1 MNTVPPASADFPA
14 RVSRRFGRAW
24 GGVWRL
30 TLARFLT
37 AGHWLAVA
45 GALTALGLVAF
56 GFLTAGN
63 GPPLYLGWAVGF
75 YFTFL
80 VPVMS
85 FLTAAGAMR
94 DEMRPATVDYVL
106 TRPVPRPA
114 FVIFKYG
121 AHQAGTQ
128 VDFLLAFGVVLGAGL
143 LRHAPGLMAAAPL
156 LLLAQILEVA
166 AFSALGFLCGTLTS
180 RYVVIGLIYA
190 SVVEAGIGQIP
201 TELNRL
207 SMTHLVKAMLQPL
220 VVHARSKFTFGIEAL
235 PPSGILATTGLL
247 LAFSAVMLAL
257 AAAVFTRRELT
268 GPTET

>member
-1 MNTVPPASADFPA
+1 MSTVPPDCSEFPA
-14 RVSRRFGRAW
+14 RLSPRLGRAW

-37 AGHWLAVA
+37 PGHWLAVA
-45 GALTALGLVAF
+45 GALMALGLISF
-56 GFLTAGN
+56 GFLAAGN
-63 GPPLYLGWAVGF
+63 GPPLYLGWAIGF

-94 DEMRPATVDYVL
+94 DEMRPGTIDYVL

-114 FVIFKYG
+114 FVIFKYW

-128 VDFLLAFGVVLGAGL
+128 ADFLLAFGVVLGAGL
-143 LRHAPGLMAAAPL
+143 IRHAPGLVAAAPL
-156 LLLAQILEVA
+156 LLLAQVLQVA
-166 AFSALGFLCGTLTS
+166 AFSALGFLCGALTS
-180 RYVVIGLIYA
+180 RYVVIGLTYGAI
-190 SVVEAGIGQIP
+190 VEAGVGQIP

-220 VVHARSKFTFGIEAL
+220 VAHAHSKFTFGIEAL
-235 PPSGILATTGLL
+235 SPAGILTPIGLL

-257 AAAVFTRRELT
+257 AAVVFTRRELT